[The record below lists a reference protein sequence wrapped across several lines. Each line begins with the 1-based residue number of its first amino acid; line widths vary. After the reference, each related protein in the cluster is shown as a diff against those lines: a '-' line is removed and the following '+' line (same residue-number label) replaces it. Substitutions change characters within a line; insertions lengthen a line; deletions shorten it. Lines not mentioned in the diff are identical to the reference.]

1 MCRLSPTS
9 EVGPWGR
16 YLCHPETRR
25 PSVQT
30 ASIPQCTS
38 SVTAPTRPNAD
49 TLTFGTMGR
58 PDLTMNGAPSS
69 APMPR
74 LLPTS
79 PTPLSAQTTRISDGV
94 RLVTPLPPPTL
105 LPLCHPPLHMSVSH
119 RSSACSV
126 YYSKMMLTTTLQI
139 WKHCQWELLS
149 TNTQNLAHLSEYC
162 E

>member
-79 PTPLSAQTTRISDGV
+79 PTPLSAQTTRISDGFQRQV
-94 RLVTPLPPPTL
+94 SYSSTTLPPSPAYVSQSQVVCVQRLLLQDDVDDNIADLETL
-105 LPLCHPPLHMSVSH
+105 SMGTVINEHTKPGTFERIL
-119 RSSACSV
+119 
-126 YYSKMMLTTTLQI
+126 
-139 WKHCQWELLS
+139 
-149 TNTQNLAHLSEYC
+149 
-162 E
+162 